1 MTTRPVRL
9 PERLMA
15 SLARCAEREGTDVDT
30 LAARWL
36 SEREND
42 EMRRRLLEAA
52 GANKA
57 NPMVVY
63 EKACA
68 VTMFDLHVRLMS
80 DGRERGLWVFLKDES
95 PERERHYARMQDPE
109 GGGRLNEGGL
119 LEWPA
124 ARAFHAAMGRAL
136 RGRPR

>member
-1 MTTRPVRL
+1 MTTRPVLL

-36 SEREND
+36 AEREND
-42 EMRRRLLEAA
+42 EMRRRLLDAA
-52 GANKA
+52 GANE
-57 NPMVVY
+57 PDHQIVF

-68 VTMFDLHVRLMS
+68 VTMFDLRVRLMY

-95 PERERHYARMQDPE
+95 PERERQYARIPDHE
-109 GGGRLNEGGL
+109 RSGRLNEGSL

-136 RGRPR
+136 RGQTR

>member
-1 MTTRPVRL
+1 MKL

-15 SLARCAEREGTDVDT
+15 SLTRCAEREGTDVET
-30 LAARWL
+30 LAAQWL
-36 SEREND
+36 AERESD

-52 GANKA
+52 GANE
-57 NPMVVY
+57 PDHQVVF

-68 VTMFDLHVRLMS
+68 VTMFDLRVRLMF

-95 PERERHYARMQDPE
+95 PERERHYARIPDRE
-109 GGGRLNEGGL
+109 RDGRLNEGGL

-124 ARAFHAAMGRAL
+124 AKAFHAAMSKAL